1 MLSCTLNPMKMTS
14 NGFDIDCD
22 RLTVKWYAR
31 TESTNKLAREST
43 DCRESLWIADYQTN
57 GRGQRGNHWHS
68 ADGEN
73 LMFTLSVFP
82 NTLLAEKQ
90 FQISEITAMAVCDAL
105 ALLGI
110 KAQIKWPNDIYV
122 GDKKICGIL
131 IEHDLSGRYLSRS
144 IIGVG
149 INVNQCVFDPSL
161 PNPTSVKL
169 VCGCNQNIDRNILL
183 QYFITRFFEY
193 YDALLC
199 GSNFDEPYTAELYR
213 KDGSCYPF
221 RLADGRL
228 LSAEIVGVDACGR
241 LQIKDSEQN
250 HYSLAFKEI
259 EYIIG

>member
-1 MLSCTLNPMKMTS
+1 MKMTS

-22 RLTVKWYAR
+22 RLAVEWYAR
-31 TESTNKLAREST
+31 TESTNKLARESDT
-43 DCRESLWIADYQTN
+43 RSETLWIADYQTN

-68 ADGEN
+68 AEGEN
-73 LMFTLSVFP
+73 LMFSLSLFP
-82 NTLLAEKQ
+82 SSVQAENQ

-105 ALLGI
+105 ASVGI
-110 KAQIKWPNDIYV
+110 RAQIKWPNDIYV

-149 INVNQCVFDPSL
+149 INVNQSEFDPSL

-169 VCGCNQNIDRNILL
+169 VCGGVRDFDRNEILKC
-183 QYFITRFFEY
+183 FIECFFEY
-193 YDALLC
+193 YGQLLD
-199 GSNFDEPYTAELYR
+199 GANFDEQYTAELYR

-228 LSAEIVGVDACGR
+228 LSAEIVGVDSCGR